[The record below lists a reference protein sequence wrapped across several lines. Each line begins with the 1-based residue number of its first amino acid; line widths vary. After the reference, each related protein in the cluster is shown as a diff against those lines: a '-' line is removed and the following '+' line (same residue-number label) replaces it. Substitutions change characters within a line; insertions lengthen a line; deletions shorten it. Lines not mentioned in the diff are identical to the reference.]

1 MSGVSAFVGVGRM
14 GGPMAR
20 NLARNANALGRRVR
34 VYDKSK
40 AAVDACKDAGADVA
54 DSLPAVLDGADV
66 VFTMVPA
73 GPDVRALY
81 LDEGGVLDQAPAGAL
96 LVDCSTIDVATAQEV
111 AAVAKERGFRM
122 IDAPVS
128 GGVVGA
134 EAATITFMVGGDAA
148 DMEEVKPQLEAM
160 GSRVVHCGPSGMG
173 SVAKICN
180 NMIAG
185 IASVA
190 VAESFAIGQR
200 LGLDPKIL
208 YDVVSTSSGQTNVGL
223 RNPPVKGLTETA
235 AAERDYEPG
244 FTVALMLKDLRLSQA
259 AAKQVNQ
266 ASPVGA
272 VAAEVFALAA
282 GAGLDGKDTSAV
294 YKLIRG
300 MAE

>member
-1 MSGVSAFVGVGRM
+1 MSDVSGFIGAGRM

-20 NLARNANALGRRVR
+20 NLARKANALGRRIR
-34 VYDKSK
+34 VFDKSSD
-40 AAVDACKDAGADVA
+40 AAAACRDAGADVA
-54 DSLPAVLDGADV
+54 GSLGEALDGADV

-81 LDEGGVLDQAPAGAL
+81 MNEGGVFDRAPAGSL

-111 AAVAKERGFRM
+111 AAEARARGFRM
-122 IDAPVS
+122 LDAPVS

-134 EAATITFMVGGDAA
+134 EAATITFMVGGEAA
-148 DMEEVKPQLEAM
+148 DLEEVKPQMEAM
-160 GSRVVHCGPSGMG
+160 GAKIVHCGPSGMG

-185 IASVA
+185 ISAIA
-190 VAESFAIGQR
+190 VAESYAIGER

-223 RNPPVKGLTETA
+223 RNPPIAGLTETA
-235 AAERDYEPG
+235 SANNDFAPG

-266 ASPVGA
+266 ASPIGA
-272 VAAEVFALAA
+272 AAAEVFALAA
-282 GAGLDGKDTSAV
+282 GAGLAQKDTAGI

-300 MAE
+300 LGE